1 MTRRILVT
9 GCNGQIGS
17 KVMVGLK
24 NSMILKLKGDNIN
37 IKKVVGLDKKG
48 ANPDYEFIKCDL
60 LNQAEI
66 GKIKLKFEEIN
77 TLVHLASIVETI
89 ANKVQKCLFY

>member
-1 MTRRILVT
+1 MTRTILVT

-17 KVMVGLK
+17 KVMIGLK
-24 NSMILKLKGDNIN
+24 NSMILKLKDHDIN
-37 IKKVVGLDKKG
+37 IKKVIGLDNKKV

-66 GKIKLKFEEIN
+66 VKTKLKLSLFR
-77 TLVHLASIVETI
+77 SI
-89 ANKVQKCLFY
+89 